1 MGIGDREEQDVG
13 RAERGEFVGD
23 TRAALLD
30 AALRTF
36 ERVGYEKATVASIRV
51 LAGASNGS
59 FFHFFSSKEMLAAAL
74 FLDALRSYHE
84 AISASVTPEM
94 GAAEGVASLVRA
106 HLNWVMERRQ
116 LARFLFEQSRSEW
129 LAQIRD
135 EQRATNIAFG
145 SAMNRWI
152 EPRVRDGSLHKLPP
166 PVLMSQIIGPAQM
179 FCRAW
184 LSGRESEAPDRHAK
198 SLVACATRAVVRT

>member
-1 MGIGDREEQDVG
+1 MG
-13 RAERGEFVGD
+13 RAERRAIVGD

-36 ERVGYEKATVASIRV
+36 ERVGYERATVASIRS

-59 FFHFFSSKEMLAAAL
+59 FFHFFGSKELLAAAL

-84 AISASVTPEM
+84 AMSASVTPET
-94 GAAEGVASLVRA
+94 GAAEGVAFLVRA
-106 HLNWVMERRQ
+106 HLNWVMEQRQ

-129 LAQIRD
+129 LVQIRD

-145 SAMNRWI
+145 SAMNCWI
-152 EPRVRDGSLHKLPP
+152 EPRVRDGSLQKLPP
-166 PVLMSQIIGPAQM
+166 AVLMSQIVGPAQM

-198 SLVACATRAVVRT
+198 SLVACATRAVMRI